1 MLRLLPEC
9 VISPR
14 TWLLLPLLPLAE
26 PNQAQMGSLLSL
38 PLGVH
43 ATTGPAIASA
53 LRGTRPRESTSPA
66 PTRERHR
73 EAGLRA
79 PRRARSSR
87 QTRAAIS
94 NPSPIEKMVRK
105 PHRKS
110 RVVSTV
116 NHGRPPSPRLTTSH
130 APVRV
135 STVQIAATISTV
147 VGMAYAGCR
156 QCCPSNTA
164 VQTANAETARDSAEL
179 PIRAARV
186 RGLRTPP
193 EVTACSPS
201 EPPSITGLKRRIP
214 LYISPRRGYHRRM
227 WCPEVGSVLP
237 ISALAGRL
245 DTTGVAEIGRG
256 RAK

>member
-1 MLRLLPEC
+1 
-9 VISPR
+9 
-14 TWLLLPLLPLAE
+14 
-26 PNQAQMGSLLSL
+26 MGSLLSL
-38 PLGVH
+38 PLGLH

-73 EAGLRA
+73 EAWLRA
-79 PRRARSSR
+79 PRRLRSSR

-94 NPSPIEKMVRK
+94 NPSPIEKMARK
-105 PHRKS
+105 PHRQS

-135 STVQIAATISTV
+135 RTVQIAATISTV

-164 VQTANAETARDSAEL
+164 VQTANAEAARDSAEL
-179 PIRAARV
+179 PSRAARV
-186 RGLRTPP
+186 RWLRTPP
-193 EVTACSPS
+193 EVTECPPS

-214 LYISPRRGYHRRM
+214 FDISTRRGYHRPTS
-227 WCPEVGSVLP
+227 CPEVDAVLP

-245 DTTGVAEIGRG
+245 DPTGVVDIGSG